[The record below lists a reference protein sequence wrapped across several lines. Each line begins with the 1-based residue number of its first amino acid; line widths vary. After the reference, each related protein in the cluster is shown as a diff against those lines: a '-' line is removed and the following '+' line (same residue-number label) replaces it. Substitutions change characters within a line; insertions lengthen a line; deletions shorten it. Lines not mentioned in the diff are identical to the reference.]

1 LLIELLVLASTTTHT
16 HTNTQRIEARL
27 NFQTVLDP
35 DVLTSQLSALTSLQ
49 SLDMYTSYF
58 DENVLLSDAPLPP
71 TATNSKTDTAYTA
84 AAEGTGAHYS
94 G

>member
-1 LLIELLVLASTTTHT
+1 VSCFAHIGVLYRLQKHNTR
-16 HTNTQRIEARL
+16 TNTQRIEAQL

-58 DENVLLSDAPLPP
+58 DENVLLSDAPLP
-71 TATNSKTDTAYTA
+71 TVANGQST
-84 AAEGTGAHYS
+84 EGTGAHYS